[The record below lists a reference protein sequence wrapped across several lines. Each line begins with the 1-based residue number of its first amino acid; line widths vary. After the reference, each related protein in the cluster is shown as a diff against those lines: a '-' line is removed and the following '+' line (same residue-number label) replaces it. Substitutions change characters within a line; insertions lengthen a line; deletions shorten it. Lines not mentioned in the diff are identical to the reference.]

1 MSVRQLT
8 HTGRYLRLPD
18 VKVVFSN
25 FQLSWVNRKLAR
37 RTKYGTLSRMDAD
50 MSLEVVFFRTES
62 GNEPVREWLQ
72 GLSKQDKKSIGGDI
86 KTVQYGW
93 PIGMPV
99 VRKMDP
105 GLWEIRCRLDQRI
118 ARILFTVKGERMIL
132 LHGFIKKSQKT
143 PQADLQLAKDRKAN
157 LEK

>member
-1 MSVRQLT
+1 M
-8 HTGRYLRLPD
+8 LR
-18 VKVVFSN
+18 
-25 FQLSWVNRKLAR
+25 RLAK
-37 RTKYGTLSRMDAD
+37 RTKYGTFFRMDAD
-50 MSLEVVFFRTES
+50 KSLEVVFYRTES

-72 GLSKQDKKSIGGDI
+72 GLSKQDKKTIGGDI

-99 VRKMDP
+99 VRKMEP

-118 ARILFTVKGERMIL
+118 ARILFSVKADQMIL
-132 LHGFIKKSQKT
+132 LHGFIKKSQKM

>member
-1 MSVRQLT
+1 MYR
-8 HTGRYLRLPD
+8 RLA
-18 VKVVFSN
+18 KS
-25 FQLSWVNRKLAR
+25 
-37 RTKYGTLSRMDAD
+37 TKNGTLFHVDAD
-50 MSLEVVFFRTES
+50 MPLEVVFYRTES
-62 GNEPVREWLQ
+62 GNEPVRAWLQ
-72 GLSKQDKKSIGGDI
+72 GLSKQDKRMIGGDI

-99 VRKMDP
+99 VRKMEP
-105 GLWEIRCRLDQRI
+105 GLWEVRCRLDQHI
-118 ARILFTVKGERMIL
+118 ARILFTVKGEKMIL